1 MNILYVEDNKI
12 NAMVM
17 NKMLTKNASTVV
29 IAENGP
35 TALEI
40 VKDSALDL
48 ILVDINLGL
57 NQMDGCELL
66 KRFKKLDFLKNT
78 PIYAVTAYAMPGDAQ
93 KFIKIGFDKY
103 FSKPVNFEK
112 LLAAIAK
119 VKSKMNNQKSE
130 H

>member
-17 NKMLTKNASTVV
+17 NKMLTKNVSKVV
-29 IAENGP
+29 IAENG
-35 TALEI
+35 TSALEI
-40 VKDSALDL
+40 VKKSSLDL

-66 KRFKKLDFLKNT
+66 KRFKKLELLNNT

-93 KFIKIGFDKY
+93 KFLKLGFDKY

-112 LLAAIAK
+112 LLTAIAK
-119 VKSKMNNQKSE
+119 VQSKMNNQKSE